1 MKGFLNLHITNRN
14 TFARLLFGYFLLLL
28 IYRFNS
34 GTFLVFTC
42 GQPMKG
48 PEMDYTFW
56 LSHCTGF
63 PHFVIQHYWACLL
76 IDAGVI
82 IFSLACFI
90 SDRSRYLYCILLL
103 LFFFLQRITI
113 ESYSCSHSKSMS
125 AVFVAL
131 LPFCFKKDR
140 NMNLIVEFSRY
151 FLIFIMFSSAAH
163 KFTNGLLFSPENFVN
178 VLINQH
184 SDLAILN
191 PEHICYKIAG
201 VLISNPKIAALSY
214 ILLFSTQAVF
224 TIGFFT
230 RKYDTF
236 LLFFLIVFALTTYFI
251 MRIYNFDIVVLGLF
265 LLYYPRTD
273 KHIKNNLNYR
283 YS

>member
-1 MKGFLNLHITNRN
+1 MKALIKLHITNRN
-14 TFARLLFGYFLLLL
+14 TFARLLFGYFILLLV
-28 IYRFNS
+28 YRFNS
-34 GTFLVFTC
+34 GTFLIFTC

-82 IFSLACFI
+82 IFSLTCFI
-90 SDRSRYLYCILLL
+90 SDKSRFLYCTLLM
-103 LFFFLQRITI
+103 LFFFIQRITI

-125 AVFVAL
+125 AVFIAL
-131 LPFCFKKDR
+131 LPFCFKKDKH
-140 NMNLIVEFSRY
+140 MNLVVEFSRY
-151 FLIFIMFSSAAH
+151 FLLFIMLSSALH

-191 PEHICYKIAG
+191 PEHISYRIAQK
-201 VLISNPKIAALSY
+201 LIAHPKLAATSY
-214 ILLFSTQAVF
+214 ILLFCTQAVF
-224 TIGFFT
+224 MVGFFT
-230 RKYDTF
+230 RKYDTI
-236 LLFFLIVFALTTYFI
+236 LFMLLIVFAVTTYYI

-265 LLYYPRTD
+265 LLYYPSSD
-273 KHIKNNLNYR
+273 KHRKTT
-283 YS
+283 